1 MVLGRV
7 EKWYLCKSIA
17 KSGISLLQQ
26 LQENSRSIS
35 WQPSPE
41 KETLKKAT
49 INLNYDH
56 YNLFG
61 LISGQ
66 SSEVTRWLVGMAAT
80 IWLEDFRSN
89 HLWVS
94 RWWLAKASTLWTAA
108 RTHLLWWKHIIYIY
122 VACLSHIRSCFT
134 LECCKYFQFFHRYL
148 QAGLLHT
155 LQQGSCLWLPFNRE
169 GYSALQ
175 GTPWQSSYKWPTC
188 RSWAMWTMQLAR
200 FVPCLL
206 NSQGANVRAVPLCFT
221 NLGCVSL
228 FMKSLR
234 CCMARSIIP

>member
-1 MVLGRV
+1 MAG
-7 EKWYLCKSIA
+7 
-17 KSGISLLQQ
+17 
-26 LQENSRSIS
+26 
-35 WQPSPE
+35 
-41 KETLKKAT
+41 T
-49 INLNYDH
+49 I
-56 YNLFG
+56 G
-61 LISGQ
+61 LEG
-66 SSEVTRWLVGMAAT
+66 V
-80 IWLEDFRSN
+80 RSN

-94 RWWLAKASTLWTAA
+94 RWCFFSKASTLWTAVG
-108 RTHLLWWKHIIYIY
+108 THLLWWKHIYTYIWIYMNLYIHVFHTVHVYIYTY

-134 LECCKYFQFFHRYL
+134 IECCKYVQFFYTYL
-148 QAGLLHT
+148 QSGLLHT

-221 NLGCVSL
+221 NLGCGSL
-228 FMKSLR
+228 FMKS
-234 CCMARSIIP
+234 

>member
-1 MVLGRV
+1 MSQQVMVG
-7 EKWYLCKSIA
+7 KSIHPLD
-17 KSGISLLQQ
+17 SCGDTFTVM
-26 LQENSRSIS
+26 
-35 WQPSPE
+35 
-41 KETLKKAT
+41 ETYLYILYLYCT
-49 INLNYDH
+49 YIRIY
-56 YNLFG
+56 
-61 LISGQ
+61 
-66 SSEVTRWLVGMAAT
+66 
-80 IWLEDFRSN
+80 
-89 HLWVS
+89 
-94 RWWLAKASTLWTAA
+94 
-108 RTHLLWWKHIIYIY
+108 IYIY

-134 LECCKYFQFFHRYL
+134 LECCKYVQFFHTYL
-148 QAGLLHT
+148 QVGLLHT
-155 LQQGSCLWLPFNRE
+155 LQQGSCVWLPFNRE